1 VTPREKQLLDARTV
15 AKAEMLGLAT
25 RSVVEGFVVGEH
37 RSPFHGFAIEFTQHR
52 EYTPGDDLRHL
63 DWKVL
68 GRLDRYYIKQYE
80 QDTNV
85 AVQIL
90 VDGSASM
97 RYGSGESTKY
107 DHAAKLAAC
116 LAYVITHQRDA
127 AGLMIFDDA
136 VREQVPRTD
145 NPAKLPQF
153 LHTLAGWEP
162 SRPTGLPAVLD
173 QLARQLKRRGIVVV
187 ISDLLDDEEGVLH
200 ALKHIRFA
208 GSEAVV
214 FHILDREE
222 LEFSFEGPVLFEGL
236 EAPESL
242 LTRPSDIRRSYLEQV
257 EAWRKTIRRG
267 CEKNNFHY
275 IPVDTGAPLA
285 DVLSGYLAFRKRLTR
300 R

>member
-1 VTPREKQLLDARTV
+1 
-15 AKAEMLGLAT
+15 
-25 RSVVEGFVVGEH
+25 
-37 RSPFHGFAIEFTQHR
+37 
-52 EYTPGDDLRHL
+52 
-63 DWKVL
+63 
-68 GRLDRYYIKQYE
+68 
-80 QDTNV
+80 
-85 AVQIL
+85 
-90 VDGSASM
+90 
-97 RYGSGESTKY
+97 
-107 DHAAKLAAC
+107 
-116 LAYVITHQRDA
+116 
-127 AGLMIFDDA
+127 
-136 VREQVPRTD
+136 
-145 NPAKLPQF
+145 
-153 LHTLAGWEP
+153 
-162 SRPTGLPAVLD
+162 
-173 QLARQLKRRGIVVV
+173 LKRRGIVVV